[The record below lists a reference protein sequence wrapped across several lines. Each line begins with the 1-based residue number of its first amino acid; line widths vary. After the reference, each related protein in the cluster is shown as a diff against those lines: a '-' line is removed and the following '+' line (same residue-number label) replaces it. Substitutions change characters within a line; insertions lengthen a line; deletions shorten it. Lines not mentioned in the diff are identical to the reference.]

1 MNYSGITAESLAGA
15 IESFPSRVIVAL
27 YDEAIASL
35 EAAKTA
41 IGQGDIEGRFRA
53 TERTAEV
60 VAALYASLDLVE
72 GGRIAENLSV
82 VYEIVLRNIAFINTR
97 NDARVA
103 DQAIKLLMPLRES
116 WAILDERIT
125 VEVAA
130 AESRTGMAHA
140 ELMRAAG

>member
-1 MNYSGITAESLAGA
+1 MNYSGITAESLADA
-15 IESFPSRVIVAL
+15 IESFPSRMIVAL

-41 IGQGDIEGRFRA
+41 IGEGQIERRFRA

-60 VAALYASLDLVE
+60 VAGLYSSLDLVE

-103 DQAIKLLMPLRES
+103 DQAIKLLMPLRDA
-116 WAILDERIT
+116 WATLDERIT
-125 VEVAA
+125 VEVTA
-130 AESRTGMAHA
+130 AESRASMAHA
-140 ELMRAAG
+140 QPMRAAG

>member
-1 MNYSGITAESLAGA
+1 MNYSGITAESLADA
-15 IESFPSRVIVAL
+15 VESFPSRMIVAL

-41 IGQGDIEGRFRA
+41 IGRGEIERRFRA

-60 VAALYASLDLVE
+60 IAALYSSLDLVE

-82 VYEIVLRNIAFINTR
+82 VYEIVLRNVAFINTR

-103 DQAIKLLMPLRES
+103 DQAITLLMPLRDA
-116 WAILDERIT
+116 WATLDERIT

-130 AESRTGMAHA
+130 AESQAGMAHA

>member
-1 MNYSGITAESLAGA
+1 MNYSGITAESLADA
-15 IESFPSRVIVAL
+15 IESFPSRMIVAL
-27 YDEAIASL
+27 YDEAIASF
-35 EAAKTA
+35 EAAKIA
-41 IGQGDIEGRFRA
+41 IGEGQIERRFRA

-60 VAALYASLDLVE
+60 VAALYSSLDLVE

-103 DQAIKLLMPLRES
+103 DQAIKLLMPLREA
-116 WAILDERIT
+116 WATLDERIT

-130 AESRTGMAHA
+130 AESRASMTHA
-140 ELMRAAG
+140 QPMRAAG